1 MIKIDTPTLGKLTSK
16 FVEFA
21 KQNLGASTDDEAL
34 CILIDIL
41 GEYADPKGLSASPPA
56 LTTDQDAINRA
67 KAEGFAIGY
76 DYGSNEMKQK
86 FADALLSD

>member
-1 MIKIDTPTLGKLTSK
+1 MDTPTLEGLTSK

-34 CILIDIL
+34 HILLDIL
-41 GEYADPKGLSASPPA
+41 NEHKPQEKAIAPPPA
-56 LTTDQDAINRA
+56 LTTNQDAINRA

-76 DYGSNEMKQK
+76 DYGSNQMKQK
-86 FADALLSD
+86 FADVLLSD